1 MKRSD
6 PIETAL
12 STLSELRQQPDS
24 PQRRQQLQNVLGSR
38 SNLVVA
44 KAAKLAGE
52 FRIVELIPDLVAAF
66 HRLMSSP
73 MKLDKGCAAVTE
85 IVRALYAMDYESPDV
100 YLKGVRH
107 IQLEPAFQ
115 GPVDTAAQLRGAS
128 ALGLVRTRHPDAL
141 FEVSR
146 LLVDKEPRVR
156 MDAARALGSVVG
168 DAAELLLCLKV
179 LTGDREP
186 DVLEE
191 CFSGILES
199 DNERSLSFVG
209 GYDDENE
216 AIAEAAVI
224 ALGAS
229 RRPRAIDVLKEKW
242 GRTVR
247 ISLRKTLLL
256 AFATARQESAVDFL
270 LSLLAGE
277 DNQLGVDVITALRI
291 YRDDERVRNAVEAI
305 VSRSGDPRLID
316 ALRAEF

>member
-1 MKRSD
+1 M
-6 PIETAL
+6 
-12 STLSELRQQPDS
+12 
-24 PQRRQQLQNVLGSR
+24 G
-38 SNLVVA
+38 VA
-44 KAAKLAGE
+44 KAAKLIGE
-52 FRIVELIPDLVAAF
+52 FRTVELIPDLVAAF
-66 HRLMSSP
+66 QRLMTSP

-115 GPVDTAAQLRGAS
+115 GPVDTAAQLRGES

-156 MDAARALGSVVG
+156 MDAARALGSVAG
-168 DAAELLLCLKV
+168 DAAELLLRLKV

-199 DNERSLSFVG
+199 DTERSLTFVG
-209 GYDDENE
+209 GYVDDENQ

-242 GRTVR
+242 GRTAR
-247 ISLRKTLLL
+247 GSLRKTLLL
-256 AFATARQESAVDFL
+256 AFATARQEPAIDFL

-277 DNQLGVDVITALRI
+277 HPQIGVDVITALRI
-291 YRDDERVRNAVEAI
+291 YRDDERVRNAVED
-305 VSRSGDPRLID
+305 VVFRRDDQRLID
-316 ALRAEF
+316 AFRADWT